1 MTEVQEKFINLLK
14 EMFQFDQADL
24 DFGIYRIMNAKH
36 GEIEKFLNEDLPNDI
51 NEGLSSLKNPTSA
64 EKIKKLE
71 DDLTK
76 AKEWNI
82 KEKITEIENE
92 LASLKTSVA
101 TSAAENEIY
110 NNLLD
115 FFSRYYD
122 EGDFISQRRYSKG
135 KYAIP
140 YEGEEVKLHWANAD
154 QYYIKTGEYFKDYT
168 FSDGTNKVHFKLLDA
183 QTELN
188 NNKSKDKK
196 FFQLTEQEKKFEI
209 INDELFIYIE
219 YKSGIQKNQKA
230 YNSEIVEIFT
240 RYTEENIDEYRKFR
254 EILKKEKKQ
263 DISILEKQLNRY
275 TARNTFDYF
284 IHKDL
289 RGFLTQELD
298 FFIKNEVIR
307 LDDIDETDEAKTKL
321 ILTKAKVLRNIA
333 KKIIAFLAQLEDFQ
347 KKLFLKKKFVTETN
361 YCITLDRIDESFY
374 AEIAANDEQRKEWI
388 KLFAID
394 EIKTTGDDIFSSGK
408 TAYSEPLT
416 VEFLKENPYL
426 VLDTAFF
433 NEEFKEK
440 LIASIDDFDDKLDG
454 LLIHGDNY
462 QSLNLLQNKYKDSI
476 DCCYIDPPYNTE
488 KDRQE
493 GKFLYKDNFDHSC
506 WLSFMEN
513 RFIKAYTLL
522 TKTGSFFCSCDEN
535 EVFNNS
541 QLMNY
546 IFSSDNFVENITW
559 NKRIPKNDKGIGNIH
574 EYILLFNKN
583 YQEFRNQDK
592 SYIMKKDFVEDIYA
606 LLKKEKEAGAS
617 LAEAQNKL
625 KKYYR
630 EQEFDRGITLYCEL
644 DENYEPWGKINMSWP
659 NGKTFGPRYDV
670 INPVTGKICPVPDR
684 GWRWAEDSFKKALE
698 GKEFKLP
705 DGSLMKGKVWFSKDT
720 KTQPSSITYLKDVE
734 NFLLRSIISI
744 KSDGGMVLN
753 DLGLD
758 FDYPKTP
765 NLINRLIY
773 SIQNNNAIVLDY
785 FGGSATTAQA
795 VIESNRNDLGNR
807 KYILCEMG
815 EYFDTVTKPRVQKV
829 IYSKDWKDGKPVSR
843 EGSSH
848 AFKYI
853 RLESYEDT
861 LNNISLKS
869 VSGDFF
875 ESARKDYFLNYM
887 MDFEAKESDCL
898 LNLDKFAH
906 PFDYTMKIT
915 RKQECKEQKID
926 LVETFNYLIG
936 LTVTS
941 NGALQGYDA
950 VFSEDT
956 TKPLAATIK
965 TGSTY
970 RIKMIEGTNRAGE
983 RVLVIWRDLTGD
995 IEKDNAVLD
1004 AFFAKKHVNPLDFEY
1019 KTIYVNGDN
1028 NLQNIKTEDE
1038 NWKVIL
1044 IESEMKKRM
1053 FEV

>member
-361 YCITLDRIDESFY
+361 FCITLDRIDESFY

-440 LIASIDDFDDKLDG
+440 LIASIDNLDEKLDG
-454 LLIHGDNY
+454 LLIHSENF
-462 QSLNLLQNKYKDSI
+462 QVLNLLQEKYKEKV
-476 DCCYIDPPYNTE
+476 DCCYIDPPYNATFSE
-488 KDRQE
+488 I
-493 GKFLYKDNFDHSC
+493 LYKNNYKNSS
-506 WLSFMEN
+506 WLSLMGNRLLSVKELLKKDGLITIAIDDYEMPKLWELMNNLYGYEN
-513 RFIKAYTLL
+513 HLGTVTIRINPKGRMTERKISAVHEYTLVFGKSEDSTVKKL
-522 TKTGSFFCSCDEN
+522 PEAPEEKTHSYKKDEN
-535 EVFNNS
+535 GEWYLPNNLRKQGVDSEAIKPDGTYRDRYFPIYYSPSTGQVSSTKKLEVEIYPIDDS
-541 QLMNY
+541 G
-546 IFSSDNFVENITW
+546 
-559 NKRIPKNDKGIGNIH
+559 NKRIWRRGFDKIDELYEKGDIWVTKIKNQYQVYYKFYGGLDGKMVQSIWTEAECSASDYGTKILDNILGKRELFSYPKAPFAVKKNIQAMSINPCAK
-574 EYILLFNKN
+574 IL
-583 YQEFRNQDK
+583 
-592 SYIMKKDFVEDIYA
+592 DFF
-606 LLKKEKEAGAS
+606 AGSGTTAH
-617 LAEAQNKL
+617 A
-625 KKYYR
+625 
-630 EQEFDRGITLYCEL
+630 
-644 DENYEPWGKINMSWP
+644 
-659 NGKTFGPRYDV
+659 V
-670 INPVTGKICPVPDR
+670 INLNR
-684 GWRWAEDSFKKALE
+684 ED
-698 GKEFKLP
+698 G
-705 DGSLMKGKVWFSKDT
+705 
-720 KTQPSSITYLKDVE
+720 
-734 NFLLRSIISI
+734 
-744 KSDGGMVLN
+744 
-753 DLGLD
+753 
-758 FDYPKTP
+758 
-765 NLINRLIY
+765 
-773 SIQNNNAIVLDY
+773 
-785 FGGSATTAQA
+785 
-795 VIESNRNDLGNR
+795 GNR

-915 RKQECKEQKID
+915 RKQECKDQKID

-1044 IESEMKKRM
+1044 IESEMKKCM

>member
-1 MTEVQEKFINLLK
+1 MTAVQEKFINLLK

-101 TSAAENEIY
+101 TSAVENEIY

-361 YCITLDRIDESFY
+361 FCITLDRIDESFY

-433 NEEFKEK
+433 NEELKEK
-440 LIASIDDFDDKLDG
+440 LIASIDNLDEKLDG
-454 LLIHGDNY
+454 LLISSENF
-462 QSLNLLQNKYKDSI
+462 QALNFLQNKFNNKI
-476 DCCYIDPPYNTE
+476 DCCYIDPPYNTSE
-488 KDRQE
+488 NTFIYKNNYKHSSWASMIDNRVRK
-493 GKFLYKDNFDHSC
+493 GKLLMRNAGVTCEAIDDYENKLIMSINDDVFGQDNHIGQLVIEIKPSGRTNDDFLATS
-506 WLSFMEN
+506 
-513 RFIKAYTLL
+513 
-522 TKTGSFFCSCDEN
+522 
-535 EVFNNS
+535 
-541 QLMNY
+541 
-546 IFSSDNFVENITW
+546 
-559 NKRIPKNDKGIGNIH
+559 H
-574 EYILLFNKN
+574 EYIHFYSNGNEHDEICFFELSDEQKAAYTSGDGENAYKWRDFMRTGGYSTPEERPNSFYPIYYNPETKEICLEEKTNFVKILPVDSVGKYRVWRKTKPSFLEHVQKGEIQIVTKKGSTDYKVQIIDRIKDGVRPKSVWIGSKYDSSSHGTKLLKAMFG
-583 YQEFRNQDK
+583 ETSPFSFPK
-592 SYIMKKDFVEDIYA
+592 SVYAVEDTLFA
-606 LLKKEKEAGAS
+606 LVG
-617 LAEAQNKL
+617 
-625 KKYYR
+625 
-630 EQEFDRGITLYCEL
+630 EL
-644 DENYEPWGKINMSWP
+644 D
-659 NGKTFGPRYDV
+659 
-670 INPVTGKICPVPDR
+670 
-684 GWRWAEDSFKKALE
+684 
-698 GKEFKLP
+698 
-705 DGSLMKGKVWFSKDT
+705 
-720 KTQPSSITYLKDVE
+720 
-734 NFLLRSIISI
+734 
-744 KSDGGMVLN
+744 
-753 DLGLD
+753 
-758 FDYPKTP
+758 
-765 NLINRLIY
+765 
-773 SIQNNNAIVLDY
+773 NAIVLDY
-785 FGGSATTAQA
+785 FAGSGTTAHA
-795 VIESNRNDLGNR
+795 VINLNREDGGNR

-915 RKQECKEQKID
+915 RKQECKDQKID

-950 VFSEDT
+950 IFSTDSS
-956 TKPLAATIK
+956 KPLTATLK
-965 TGSTY
+965 NNGSTY

-1028 NLQNIKTEDE
+1028 NLQNVKTEDE
-1038 NWKVIL
+1038 TWKVVL

>member
-1 MTEVQEKFINLLK
+1 MTEVQQKFIDLLK

-36 GEIEKFLNEDLPNDI
+36 DEIEKFLEQDLPNEID
-51 NEGLSSLKNPTSA
+51 EGLQSLGNSA
-64 EKIKKLE
+64 TAEQIKKIEEQIAAAKSMDLDAAMKEAMITKLE
-71 DDLTK
+71 DQK
-76 AKEWNI
+76 AKL
-82 KEKITEIENE
+82 T
-92 LASLKTSVA
+92 A
-101 TSAAENEIY
+101 TTNLGAAENDIY

-154 QYYIKTGEYFKDYT
+154 QYYIKTSEYFKDYT
-168 FSDGTNKVHFKLLDA
+168 FSDGFGNKVHFKILDA
-183 QTELN
+183 ETEQN

-209 INDELFIYIE
+209 IDSELYIY
-219 YKSGIQKNQKA
+219 
-230 YNSEIVEIFT
+230 V
-240 RYTEENIDEYRKFR
+240 EYRIGTQKTQKPYIQ
-254 EILKKEKKQ
+254 EIIDTFTAYANDNANEYQNFISLTIKEKGQ
-263 DISILEKQLNRY
+263 ESSLLEKQLINY
-275 TARNTFDYF
+275 TAKNNFDYF

-298 FFIKNEVIR
+298 FYIKNEVIR
-307 LDDIDETDEAKTKL
+307 LDDIDETDETKTKL
-321 ILTKAKVLRNIA
+321 ILTKAKVLRTIA

-361 YCITLDRIDESFY
+361 YCITLDRIDECFY
-374 AEIAANDEQRKEWI
+374 KEIAANDAQRKEWI

-394 EIKTTGDDIFSSGK
+394 EIKESSGDLLTEGK
-408 TAYSEPLT
+408 CGYSEPLT
-416 VEFLKENPYL
+416 EQFLKQNPYL

-433 NEEFKEK
+433 SKEFKEK
-440 LIASIDDFDDKLDG
+440 LVATIDNIDDELDG
-454 LLIHGDNY
+454 LLIHSENF
-462 QSLNLLQNKYKDSI
+462 QALNFLQNKFNNKI
-476 DCCYIDPPYNTE
+476 DCCYIDPPYNTSE
-488 KDRQE
+488 NTFIYKNNYKHSSWASMIDNRVRK
-493 GKFLYKDNFDHSC
+493 GKLLMRNAGVTCEAIDDYENKLIMSINDDIFGQDNHIGQLVIEIKPSGRTNDDFLATS
-506 WLSFMEN
+506 
-513 RFIKAYTLL
+513 
-522 TKTGSFFCSCDEN
+522 
-535 EVFNNS
+535 
-541 QLMNY
+541 
-546 IFSSDNFVENITW
+546 
-559 NKRIPKNDKGIGNIH
+559 H
-574 EYILLFNKN
+574 EYIHFYSNGNEHDEICFFELSDEQKAAYTSGDGENAYKWRDFMRTGGYSTPEERPNSFYPIYYNPETKEICLEEKTNFVKILPVDSVGKYRVWRKTKPSFLEHVQKGEIQIVTKKGSTDYKVQIIDRIKDGVRPKSVWIGSKYDSSSHGTKLLKAMFG
-583 YQEFRNQDK
+583 ETSPFSFPK
-592 SYIMKKDFVEDIYA
+592 SVYAVEDTLFA
-606 LLKKEKEAGAS
+606 LVG
-617 LAEAQNKL
+617 
-625 KKYYR
+625 
-630 EQEFDRGITLYCEL
+630 EL
-644 DENYEPWGKINMSWP
+644 D
-659 NGKTFGPRYDV
+659 
-670 INPVTGKICPVPDR
+670 
-684 GWRWAEDSFKKALE
+684 
-698 GKEFKLP
+698 
-705 DGSLMKGKVWFSKDT
+705 
-720 KTQPSSITYLKDVE
+720 
-734 NFLLRSIISI
+734 
-744 KSDGGMVLN
+744 
-753 DLGLD
+753 
-758 FDYPKTP
+758 
-765 NLINRLIY
+765 
-773 SIQNNNAIVLDY
+773 NAIVLDY
-785 FGGSATTAQA
+785 FAGSGTTAHSL
-795 VIESNRNDLGNR
+795 ININRKDDGSR

-861 LNNISLKS
+861 LNNITLKS
-869 VSGDFF
+869 ANEGLLD
-875 ESARKDYFLNYM
+875 SARKDYFLNYM
-887 MDFEAKESDCL
+887 MDFESKESDSL
-898 LNLDKFAH
+898 LNIEKLAH

-915 RKQECKEQKID
+915 RAQECKDQKID

-950 VFSEDT
+950 TFSTDSS
-956 TKPLAATIK
+956 KPLTATIK
-965 TGSTY
+965 SGSIY

-1053 FEV
+1053 FSEQ

>member
-240 RYTEENIDEYRKFR
+240 RYTDENINEYRKFR

-289 RGFLTQELD
+289 SGFLTQELD

-321 ILTKAKVLRNIA
+321 ILTKAKVLRTIA

-440 LIASIDDFDDKLDG
+440 LIASIDNLDEKLDG
-454 LLIHGDNY
+454 LLISSDNF
-462 QSLNLLQNKYKDSI
+462 QALNLVNTNCQNNISCI
-476 DCCYIDPPYNTE
+476 YIDPPYNTGGDGFIYKDNYKHSNWLSMMYDRLMFARNVLTGEGVIFISIDDNEQANLKILCDLVLGKENFVAQFPWRKRTAKSDVPFGVSQDYEWILCYSKTNMFIASVEGKERKYYVSDDYPNKPWRIHDLTKQTTASERPNSYFTIINPKNGDKYPCNPNATWRITKETFDDYYRAGRLVFPGDYDFLKITKPVLRYWKEDDE
-488 KDRQE
+488 KKAGDRFGQIAVSTKLPE
-493 GKFLYKDNFDHSC
+493 NIGMSQDGTKEITSLLGEKAFAYPKSMELLKFLYKISM
-506 WLSFMEN
+506 S
-513 RFIKAYTLL
+513 K
-522 TKTGSFFCSCDEN
+522 S
-535 EVFNNS
+535 
-541 QLMNY
+541 
-546 IFSSDNFVENITW
+546 
-559 NKRIPKNDKGIGNIH
+559 KNALAKS
-574 EYILLFNKN
+574 
-583 YQEFRNQDK
+583 
-592 SYIMKKDFVEDIYA
+592 SYIDDVYSPFVLDFF
-606 LLKKEKEAGAS
+606 AGSGTTAH
-617 LAEAQNKL
+617 A
-625 KKYYR
+625 
-630 EQEFDRGITLYCEL
+630 
-644 DENYEPWGKINMSWP
+644 
-659 NGKTFGPRYDV
+659 V
-670 INPVTGKICPVPDR
+670 INLNR
-684 GWRWAEDSFKKALE
+684 ED
-698 GKEFKLP
+698 G
-705 DGSLMKGKVWFSKDT
+705 
-720 KTQPSSITYLKDVE
+720 
-734 NFLLRSIISI
+734 
-744 KSDGGMVLN
+744 
-753 DLGLD
+753 
-758 FDYPKTP
+758 
-765 NLINRLIY
+765 
-773 SIQNNNAIVLDY
+773 
-785 FGGSATTAQA
+785 
-795 VIESNRNDLGNR
+795 GNR

-936 LTVTS
+936 LNVTS
-941 NGALQGYDA
+941 NGALQSYDA
-950 VFSEDT
+950 IFSTDSS
-956 TKPLAATIK
+956 KPLTATLK
-965 TGSTY
+965 NNGSTY

-1028 NLQNIKTEDE
+1028 NLQNVKTEDE

>member
-1 MTEVQEKFINLLK
+1 
-14 EMFQFDQADL
+14 MFQFDQADL

-36 GEIEKFLNEDLPNDI
+36 DEIEEFLNKDLPNDI
-51 NEGLSSLKNPTSA
+51 NQG
-64 EKIKKLE
+64 
-71 DDLTK
+71 
-76 AKEWNI
+76 
-82 KEKITEIENE
+82 
-92 LASLKTSVA
+92 LASLDSYAVKEQIRNINEQITVIKNGTLPDAVKTETIKSLEEQKAKLNA
-101 TSAAENEIY
+101 TTNIETAENEIY

-154 QYYIKTGEYFKDYT
+154 QYYIKTSEYFKDYT
-168 FSDGTNKVHFKLLDA
+168 FSDGFGNKVHFKILDA
-183 QTELN
+183 QTEQN
-188 NNKSKDKK
+188 NNKSKEKK
-196 FFQLTEQEKKFEI
+196 FFQLADCDKQFEI
-209 INDELFIYIE
+209 IDKELYIYVQ
-219 YKSGIQKNQKA
+219 YKAGTLKNQKA
-230 YNSEIVEIFT
+230 YNTVIIESFIQYIND
-240 RYTEENIDEYRKFR
+240 NIHEYQQFMT
-254 EILKKEKKQ
+254 ITQKKRGQETSK
-263 DISILEKQLNRY
+263 LEKELNRY

-307 LDDIDETDEAKTKL
+307 LDDIDEIDEAKTKL
-321 ILTKAKVLRNIA
+321 ILTKAKVLRTIA
-333 KKIIAFLAQLEDFQ
+333 KKIIAFLAQLEEFQ

-374 AEIAANDEQRKEWI
+374 EEIAANEEQRKEWV

-394 EIKTTGDDIFSSGK
+394 EIKASSGDLLTQGK

-416 VEFLKENPYL
+416 VQFLKENPYL

-433 NEEFKEK
+433 CEDFKEK
-440 LIASIDDFDDKLDG
+440 IVEDIDDITSKLNG
-454 LLIHGDNY
+454 TIVNSDNF
-462 QSLNLLQNKYKDSI
+462 QFLRFISNEVSTIKSLYL
-476 DCCYIDPPYNTE
+476 DPPYNTE
-488 KDRQE
+488 GD
-493 GKFLYKDNFDHSC
+493 GFLYKDNYKDSS
-506 WLSFMEN
+506 WLTMMKD
-513 RFIKAYTLL
+513 RLL
-522 TKTGSFFCSCDEN
+522 NARNLLD
-535 EVFNNS
+535 
-541 QLMNY
+541 
-546 IFSSDNFVENITW
+546 
-559 NKRIPKNDKGIGNIH
+559 DKGIIFISIDDNEQDRLKTLCDDIFGEDNILGVLPTIMNLKGNQDEFGFAGTH
-574 EYILLFNKN
+574 EYTIVYAKNKAAVIVGEFPIDEDELDDWTQDEIGYYKKGATLKRTGEDAPREHRPFGYFPILIDKKKQIVKVISDDEYSKIFDKESRDFDDEFVNLLKEKYEKLGFYVLLPMTDGIKTSWRWGFDKIKKDINEIIIVTDGNYYSLYKKQRPELGDMPTKKPKSTLYKASYSSGNGTTQLKDLFTVSPFKNPKPKDLIKDFIQISSNKN
-583 YQEFRNQDK
+583 
-592 SYIMKKDFVEDIYA
+592 ED
-606 LLKKEKEAGAS
+606 
-617 LAEAQNKL
+617 
-625 KKYYR
+625 
-630 EQEFDRGITLYCEL
+630 D
-644 DENYEPWGKINMSWP
+644 
-659 NGKTFGPRYDV
+659 
-670 INPVTGKICPVPDR
+670 
-684 GWRWAEDSFKKALE
+684 
-698 GKEFKLP
+698 
-705 DGSLMKGKVWFSKDT
+705 
-720 KTQPSSITYLKDVE
+720 
-734 NFLLRSIISI
+734 II
-744 KSDGGMVLN
+744 
-753 DLGLD
+753 LD
-758 FDYPKTP
+758 FF
-765 NLINRLIY
+765 
-773 SIQNNNAIVLDY
+773 A
-785 FGGSATTAQA
+785 GSGTTAHA
-795 VIESNRNDLGNR
+795 VIDLNRDDKGNR

-950 VFSEDT
+950 IFSTDSS
-956 TKPLAATIK
+956 KPLTATLK
-965 TGSTY
+965 NNGSTY

-1028 NLQNIKTEDE
+1028 NLQNVKTEDE
-1038 NWKVIL
+1038 TWKVVL
-1044 IESEMKKRM
+1044 IESEFKRRM
-1053 FEV
+1053 FN